1 MCWKCGKTVT
11 LETVSRASE
20 CPECHSDLHSCRNC
34 LFYEPGSYHDC
45 HESEEELVAD
55 KEKANFC
62 DTFRIKREWAG
73 AGAINSATQKA
84 QDAKKAFESLF
95 G

>member
-1 MCWKCGKTVT
+1 M
-11 LETVSRASE
+11 ETVSRASE

-45 HESEEELVAD
+45 HESAEELVSD

-62 DTFRIKREWAG
+62 DTFRIKREWGKDSGLSQA
-73 AGAINSATQKA
+73 NQKA
-84 QDAKKAFESLF
+84 EAAKKAFESLF
-95 G
+95 N

>member
-1 MCWKCGKTVT
+1 M
-11 LETVSRASE
+11 ENVSRASE

-45 HESEEELVAD
+45 HESAEELVAD

-62 DTFRIKREWAG
+62 DTFRIKREWTSGAAG
-73 AGAINSATQKA
+73 SASKKA
-84 QDAKKAFESLF
+84 EDAKKAFESLF